1 MSSSELRYLIAA
13 NDLAKELQSVKQ
25 TDIANRLHV
34 TKVSAYNAIERLREK
49 EYIEKN
55 ELTELI
61 KAVRKR
67 SYGSRKGSSERVY
80 DDYTFYVGAFVV
92 TLRND

>member
-13 NDLAKELQSVKQ
+13 NNLAKELQSVKQ

-49 EYIEKN
+49 
-55 ELTELI
+55 
-61 KAVRKR
+61 
-67 SYGSRKGSSERVY
+67 Y
-80 DDYTFYVGAFVV
+80 DDYTLYVGAFVV